1 MVKTMASDINYERRK
16 AVASAWKQEKNRV
29 VEGKGTRDWTQAEQR
44 EIILKGKAKGYEGH
58 HMKSVDGHNSRAGD
72 PNNIQFLTRKEHFAA
87 HNKNFHNNTN
97 GYYNPKTG
105 VMTSFGCNKPSIK
118 TQDLSNPLSARQIKG
133 LSSKAATN
141 KKITEAKNMA
151 KGYDKRPVNKT
162 KNTLGESQSKTLTK
176 QRSLDRR
183 KEAASKVNSKTLS
196 RQKAALTAT
205 KSKAPQK
212 KSKVHT
218 H

>member
-1 MVKTMASDINYERRK
+1 MGCLSLE
-16 AVASAWKQEKNRV
+16 
-29 VEGKGTRDWTQAEQR
+29 
-44 EIILKGKAKGYEGH
+44 
-58 HMKSVDGHNSRAGD
+58 
-72 PNNIQFLTRKEHFAA
+72 FLTRKEHFAA

-105 VMTSFGCNKPSIK
+105 VMTSFGRNKPSIK
-118 TQDLSNPLSARQIKG
+118 TQDLSNPLSARQIKS